1 MLSMGDIYLLTMG
14 DIFSIDVIFSSVHA
28 ALQLLYDLSPS
39 PAICC
44 NNPAVTS
51 MHAKAE
57 NTFISRYLKIVK

>member
-1 MLSMGDIYLLTMG
+1 MG

-28 ALQLLYDLSPS
+28 ALQLPYDVSAS
-39 PAICC
+39 PAIWC